1 MQNRCLILNDRPV
14 GVPGPEFFDI
24 DTRRVPDVVEGEIL
38 VRNRYLSVD
47 PAMRGWVN
55 DAPNY
60 SPAVPVG
67 DVMRAIAVGEVVES
81 RHPAYQATGFRER
94 SAGRNTRSAT
104 GPTLCENFLI
114 GKHRSRAPSAS

>member
-1 MQNRCLILNDRPV
+1 MQNRCVILNDRPV

-24 DTRRVPDVVEGEIL
+24 DTRRVSDLVEGEFL

-47 PAMRGWVN
+47 PGMRGWVN

-60 SPAVPVG
+60 SPPVPVG
-67 DVMRAIAVGEVVES
+67 DVMRAIAVGEVVVD
-81 RHPAYQATGFRER
+81 RPIGRARFRER

-104 GPTLCENFLI
+104 GPTFCENFPI